1 MKLKRL
7 IVVCFC
13 IALLMI
19 PLIVSNAAE
28 TVFDP
33 SKEFCLIGDA
43 NLDGS
48 VNSEDARLILRYV
61 ARFSDLTEEQKALA
75 DVDGNGTVNAFDA
88 RQVLRF
94 VAKLDPQPKHH
105 VVHQEAVAATC
116 VSSGLTEGSY
126 CDICGKVFLKQETIP
141 AHGLHTIAVDEYVAP
156 TCTEPGL
163 SKGYH
168 CSVCNTVIGAQVVIP
183 ARGHKFGDWQVVNAA
198 TCVANGLEKR
208 TCSVCEFSETRA
220 IPAHGHTVEI
230 IEAKEPTCTED
241 GHTLGVY
248 CSVCEKTF
256 IESEKI
262 NALGHL
268 YEVVPAVP
276 ATWTKT
282 GLTEYT
288 QCSRCGDKKSYP
300 ESTPTKL
307 CTTVNA
313 ANLWARDNNLDSF
326 IEVIAVDD
334 QFTVNIN
341 VDGIWSYSGED
352 FSSFDGLMTFV
363 GEFIKTNFGT
373 DDVKIN
379 GHSVYVNGKLSTPAI
394 KKVLFDVGAGF
405 FLKIANLNDSGVYGV
420 YDVEIAGEEI
430 TLTVKFVGSD
440 ENLNKVKQFAQ
451 VIADHI
457 YADTSGHDLVIGIDL
472 PDALRNYILSKVDEG
487 QNPLEVM
494 HYININSGLNLMAG
508 LDVSEVFGSNVSAVN
523 KALKFFCDLSG
534 FANKVVG
541 KIEKATV
548 TLADGTEVNL
558 FKDNAEFSYDPT
570 LYEDGDYYNAFMTG
584 IVDMLSD
591 ELKDCK
597 VGDFACDCE
606 YGTYVVPVN
615 ITVNIANLGDVAA
628 VNTVEETIIFRIHFI
643 DIEY

>member
-156 TCTEPGL
+156 TCTKPGL

-168 CSVCNTVIGAQVVIP
+168 CLVCNTVIDAQVEIP
-183 ARGHKFGDWQVVNAA
+183 ARGHKFGDWQVVKAA
-198 TCVANGLEKR
+198 TCVAVGLEKR

-220 IPAHGHTVEI
+220 IPAHGLHTVEI

-256 IESEKI
+256 IKSEKI
-262 NALGHL
+262 YALDHL

-300 ESTPTKL
+300 EITPTKL

-487 QNPLEVM
+487 QKPLDVM
-494 HYININSGLNLMAG
+494 HNININSGLNLMAG

-548 TLADGTEVNL
+548 TLANGTEVNL
-558 FKDNAEFSYDPT
+558 FKDNAGFNYDPT

-591 ELKDCK
+591 ELKNCK
-597 VGDFACDCE
+597 VGDFACED
-606 YGTYVVPVN
+606 GTYVVPVN

-643 DIEY
+643 DI